1 MKTTCLLF
9 VLFML
14 LTTNAQT
21 RKLQAE
27 TNHST
32 VGFAISIADFSIV
45 TGKFTDYTIFMDWDD
60 SSNSIAELSA
70 NIEVKSINTGIP
82 DRDTHLRSSDFFD
95 EEKYS
100 LITFKSDSVQ
110 KVDFAHLKAY
120 GSFNMHGVSKKIVL
134 PLEIVKVEG
143 NTIGIRSRTSLNRL
157 DFGVGENFKHSS
169 MPNFLSDEIDI
180 QIDFWTKKRKE

>member
-9 VLFML
+9 ALFIL
-14 LTTNAQT
+14 VTTNAQT
-21 RKLQAE
+21 RRLQAE

-45 TGKFTDYTIFMDWDD
+45 TGKFTDYDIFMDWDD
-60 SSNSIAELSA
+60 SDNTIAELSTS
-70 NIEVKSINTGIP
+70 IKVKSINTGIP
-82 DRDTHLRSSDFFD
+82 DRDTHLRSADFFD

-100 LITFKSDSVQ
+100 LIPFKSDSIQ
-110 KVDFAHLKAY
+110 KEDFAHLKAF
-120 GSFNMHGVSKKIVL
+120 GSFVMHGVSKKIVL

-143 NTIGIRSRTSLNRL
+143 NTIGIRSRTTLNRL
-157 DFGVGENFKHSS
+157 DFGVGESFKHSS
-169 MPNFLSDEIDI
+169 MPNFLSDEIDV